1 MKRSGILVKLSLML
15 LVCLGTLAAAA
26 PGTSAKNRCKERC
39 DDIYRTRKNV
49 CKAIPIKYERH
60 RCEDSAKRARNDCK
74 HRCR

>member
-1 MKRSGILVKLSLML
+1 MKRNGILLKWSLMF
-15 LVCLGTLAAAA
+15 LVCLGTIAAAGSEA
-26 PGTSAKNRCKERC
+26 GAKNRCKERC

-60 RCEDSAKRARNDCK
+60 RCEDSAKRAKNDCR